1 MTFGHFVLVLFKFLS
16 GLDNSF
22 KGGMMYRE
30 LISSFILFLIF
41 NSQGILAQ
49 ASVNPDSALQK
60 ILLSHKGT
68 KLSLADAKQSA
79 LENATSVE
87 AAEAQYLAAVATVR
101 RESGF
106 FDPEFFFS
114 YNYVDQ
120 KMPAASFFAGA
131 NTLSTQQTDYKTGLR
146 LNLPIGTQLELSM
159 NASKLNTNSTFAFL
173 NPEYDTYG
181 AISFRQPL
189 LEGFSATARE
199 RLSMAENL
207 LEGKKYFYN
216 QQMLAINTSV
226 ERVYWDLYAL
236 ERNYAVQE
244 LTRDEAKA
252 LLQEAEL
259 RSKSGLVG
267 PNQVANAKTFLA
279 QQELLLLDSEEQLD
293 KQSDQFAALIGKK
306 PGGGT
311 TRFIPTDEP
320 SSDYY
325 VENAD
330 LLVDYTLNSN
340 LDLQAAKK
348 NVESINIQV
357 SSAKWKVLPSLDL
370 FGSLGGNG
378 LTGTPQDVV
387 FGDQTFRTTRSGSF
401 GDAITQLTKREF
413 PNWSI
418 GVELTLPVGFRSNSA
433 EKERLEAEGINAQQI
448 YIELSRS
455 LEEQVRSA
463 WRELSHGKKRID
475 AALEGVKAA
484 QEQVR
489 IGMIEFHNGK
499 STAFELVRLGADFA
513 TAQQRYSEALVRTA
527 KAAALLKQL
536 TSGKYT
542 GRN

>member
-1 MTFGHFVLVLFKFLS
+1 
-16 GLDNSF
+16 
-22 KGGMMYRE
+22 MYKE
-30 LISSFILFLIF
+30 LISSFFLFLIF
-41 NSQGILAQ
+41 NSGGVFAQ
-49 ASVNPDSALQK
+49 AASNPDSALQK
-60 ILLSHKGT
+60 ILISHKGT
-68 KLSLADAKQSA
+68 KLSLADAEQSA
-79 LENATSVE
+79 LENATSVKS
-87 AAEAQYLAAVATVR
+87 AEAQYLAAVATVR
-101 RESGF
+101 RESGL

-114 YNYVDQ
+114 YNYVD
-120 KMPAASFFAGA
+120 KKVPAASFFAGA

-146 LNLPIGTQLELSM
+146 LSLPIGTQLEMSM
-159 NASKLNTNSTFAFL
+159 NATRLNTNSTFAFL

-189 LEGFSATARE
+189 LEGFSASARE
-199 RLSMAENL
+199 GLSVAENL
-207 LEGKKYFYN
+207 LEARKYFYD

-226 ERVYWDLYAL
+226 EQAYWDLYAM

-259 RSKSGLVG
+259 RAKSGLVG

-306 PGGGT
+306 PDAGT

-320 SSDYY
+320 SSDYS

-330 LLVDYTLNSN
+330 VLVDYSLNSN
-340 LDLQAAKK
+340 LDLQSAKK
-348 NVESINIQV
+348 NVESIDIQV
-357 SSAKWKVLPSLDL
+357 NSAKWKILPKLDL
-370 FGSLGGNG
+370 FGSIGGTG

-387 FGDQTFRTTRSGSF
+387 FGNQTFRTTRQGSF
-401 GDAITQLTKREF
+401 GDAITQLTKRDF
-413 PNWSI
+413 PDWNI
-418 GVELTLPVGFRSNSA
+418 GVELTLPIGFRSNSG
-433 EKERLEAEGINAQQI
+433 EKERLEAESTNAQQV
-448 YIELSRS
+448 YIELSRN
-455 LEEQVRSA
+455 LEEKVRSA
-463 WRELSHGKKRID
+463 WRELSHGKKRIE

-513 TAQQRYSEALVRTA
+513 TAQQRYSEALVKTA

-542 GRN
+542 GKI